1 MTLFKMKNFLILLF
15 FPTFLFSQEVVSDLV
30 SNAIL
35 KGNNFESTSSKSIIS
50 LPFIDDFSY
59 DFPQVN
65 PDLWEQSSVFVN
77 RTYPI
82 NPPTIGVATFDGM
95 NEKGLARDF
104 YPSTSSEPSD
114 TLLSKEIDISGV
126 DSAYFLFYYQGKGM
140 GDAPQS
146 QDKLV
151 LDFLS
156 DTGWVQIWEATGQA
170 MTEFEKVVIVI
181 DSAIFLINDF
191 QFRFRNYATISG
203 NFDHWH
209 IDYIK
214 IDEFVN
220 PNAIN
225 ELNDVSFI
233 YNSPSFLKRYTQMPW
248 THFQQDMLIE
258 LKDSI
263 DILLRNNDASNSVDY
278 QYNVFENLNLIT
290 HYPSSGISRNV
301 SVLDFDTIGNFSF
314 QNPPIDISSA
324 VFSSFQPDT
333 ISFLVQNI
341 IETSSSDYK
350 HNDTLYHTQKFHH
363 TFAYDDGVA
372 ESAYGLNINGAKIA
386 YQFKLNRPDEKLRAV
401 QMYFPQMLDTVSDIP
416 FELIIWNHYNGQ
428 PGDTLY
434 TQTVYP
440 VHTETG
446 EFHTYIID
454 NPFLVSGVIYIGWEQ
469 TTDDLLNIGLDKN
482 NTANDYMFYNIGS
495 AWNNSSYPGA
505 WMIRPIVSKDP
516 IILSSEEIVDDFKL
530 YPNPVKSELF
540 IETNKP
546 ENVISIYNIQG
557 VLIKRI
563 TSNTTLNRFNI
574 DNLASAIYIIEVE
587 NSVKRSYQKVI
598 VK

>member
-1 MTLFKMKNFLILLF
+1 MKNFLIFLF
-15 FPTFLFSQEVVSDLV
+15 FPTLLFSQEVVSDLV

-35 KGNNFESTSSKSIIS
+35 KGNKFESTSSKSIIS

-114 TLLSKEIDISGV
+114 TLLSKEIDISGI
-126 DSAYFLFYYQGKGM
+126 DSAFFLFYYQGKGM

-151 LDFLS
+151 LEFLS
-156 DTGWVQIWEATGQA
+156 DTGWVQIWEASGQA

-181 DSAIFLINDF
+181 DSAIFLSNDF

-220 PNAIN
+220 PNDIN
-225 ELNDVSFI
+225 ELNDVSFV

-248 THFQQDMLIE
+248 THFKDNAANE

-263 DILLRNNDASNSVDY
+263 GILIRNNDASINVGN
-278 QYNVFENLNLIT
+278 QYKVFESGNLIYE
-290 HYPSSGISRNV
+290 YP
-301 SVLDFDTIGNFSF
+301 DTNSFTNYDILSYQSIGNFS
-314 QNPPIDISSA
+314 ISYLIPDNIFHS
-324 VFSSFQPDT
+324 FSVDTTSFKVKNIVKADTNTFLGNDT
-333 ISFLVQNI
+333 IYN
-341 IETSSSDYK
+341 
-350 HNDTLYHTQKFHH
+350 TQKFHH

-416 FELIIWNHYNGQ
+416 FELIIWNHNNGQ

-434 TQTVYP
+434 TQTVSP
-440 VHTETG
+440 VHTENG

-454 NPFLVSGVIYIGWEQ
+454 NAFLVSGVIYIGWEQ

-482 NTANDYMFYNIGS
+482 NTANEYMFYNIGS
-495 AWNNSSYPGA
+495 GWLNSIYPGA

-516 IILSSEEIVDDFKL
+516 IILSSEDIVDDFKL
-530 YPNPVKSELF
+530 YPNPAKSELF

-574 DNLASAIYIIEVE
+574 DNLASAIYIVEVE
-587 NSVKRSYQKVI
+587 NSENRSYQKII

>member
-1 MTLFKMKNFLILLF
+1 MKNFVIFLF
-15 FPTFLFSQEVVSDLV
+15 FPTLLFSQEVVSDLV
-30 SNAIL
+30 SNPIL
-35 KGNNFESTSSKSIIS
+35 KGNKFENTSSKSIIS

-82 NPPTIGVATFDGM
+82 NPPTIGVATFDGLDA
-95 NEKGLARDF
+95 NGFARDF
-104 YPSTSSEPSD
+104 SPSTSSEPSD
-114 TLLSKEIDISGV
+114 TLLSQTIDLSGIS
-126 DSAYFLFYYQGKGM
+126 SAYFMFYYQAKGM
-140 GDAPQS
+140 GDAPQ
-146 QDKLV
+146 QLDKLV
-151 LDFLS
+151 LEFFDGS
-156 DTGWVQIWEATGQA
+156 VWNEIWSVNGQT
-170 MTEFEKVVIVI
+170 MTEFEKIVEVI
-181 DSAIFLINDF
+181 DSAVYLTNNF

-220 PNAIN
+220 PNDIN
-225 ELNDVSFI
+225 ELNDVSFV

-248 THFQQDMLIE
+248 SHFQQDMLIE

-290 HYPSSGISRNV
+290 HYPSSGVSRNV

-324 VFSSFQPDT
+324 IFSSFQPDT

-341 IETSSSDYK
+341 IGTSSSDNK
-350 HNDTLYHTQKFHH
+350 NNDTLYHTQKFHH
-363 TFAYDDGVA
+363 HFAYDDGVA
-372 ESAYGLNINGAKIA
+372 ESAYGLNLNGAKIA

-401 QMYFPQMLDTVSDIP
+401 QIYFPQMLDTVSDIP
-416 FELIIWNHYNGQ
+416 FELIIWNHNNSQ

-440 VHTETG
+440 VHTENG

-495 AWNNSSYPGA
+495 GWNNSSYPGA

-516 IILSSEEIVDDFKL
+516 IILSSEEIVDDFKI
-530 YPNPVKSELF
+530 YPNPAKSELF

-574 DNLASAIYIIEVE
+574 DNLASAIYIVEVE
-587 NSVKRSYQKVI
+587 NSENRSYQKII

>member
-1 MTLFKMKNFLILLF
+1 MKNFLIFLF

-35 KGNNFESTSSKSIIS
+35 KVNKFESTSIKSIIS

-59 DFPQVN
+59 DFPHVN
-65 PDLWEQSSVFVN
+65 PDLWQQSSVFVN

-104 YPSTSSEPSD
+104 NPTTSSEPSD
-114 TLLSKEIDISGV
+114 TLLSKEIDLSGI

-140 GDAPQS
+140 GDVPQF

-151 LDFLS
+151 LEFLS
-156 DTGWVQIWEATGQA
+156 DVGWVQFWEASGQA
-170 MTEFEKVVIVI
+170 MTEFEKVVIII
-181 DSAIFLINDF
+181 DSAIFLTNDF
-191 QFRFRNYATISG
+191 QFRFVNYATISG

-209 IDYIK
+209 IDYVK
-214 IDEFVN
+214 VDEFVN

-225 ELNDVSFI
+225 ELNDVAFV

-248 THFQQDMLIE
+248 SHFKNNAANE

-263 DILLRNNDASNSVDY
+263 DILLRNNDATNSVDY

-290 HYPSSGISRNV
+290 HYPSSGVSVNV
-301 SVLDFDTIGNFSF
+301 SILDFDTIGNFSF
-314 QNPPIDISSA
+314 QNPPIDISSSI
-324 VFSSFQPDT
+324 FSSSQADT
-333 ISFLVQNI
+333 LSFLVQNI
-341 IETSSSDYK
+341 IGTSSSDFK
-350 HNDTLYHTQKFHH
+350 NNDTLYHTQKFHH
-363 TFAYDDGVA
+363 HFAYDDGVA

-401 QMYFPQMLDTVSDIP
+401 QMYFPQMLDSVNNIP
-416 FELIIWNHYNGQ
+416 FDLTVWNNNNGQ

-440 VHTETG
+440 VHTENG

-454 NPFLVSGVIYIGWEQ
+454 NPLLVSGVIYIGWEQ

-505 WMIRPIVSKDP
+505 WMIRPVVSKNP

-530 YPNPVKSELF
+530 YPNPAKSELF

-574 DNLASAIYIIEVE
+574 DNLASAIYIVEVDNSE
-587 NSVKRSYQKVI
+587 NRSYQKII

>member
-1 MTLFKMKNFLILLF
+1 MRKFTVLF
-15 FPTFLFSQEVVSDLV
+15 FILVSLSSFAQEVISDLV
-30 SNAIL
+30 SNPVLADYKYKINPF
-35 KGNNFESTSSKSIIS
+35 KSTLS

-59 DFPQVN
+59 DSHQVDN
-65 PDLWEQSSVFVN
+65 DLWMESSVFVN

-82 NPPTIGVATFDGM
+82 NPPTIGVATFDGLDA
-95 NEKGLARDF
+95 NGFARDF
-104 YPSTSSEPSD
+104 SPSTSSEPSD
-114 TLLSKEIDISGV
+114 TLLSQTIDLSGIS
-126 DSAYFLFYYQGKGM
+126 SAYFMFYYQAKGM
-140 GDAPQS
+140 GDAPQ
-146 QDKLV
+146 QLDKLV
-151 LDFLS
+151 LEFFDGS
-156 DTGWVQIWEATGQA
+156 VWNEIWSVNGQT
-170 MTEFEKVVIVI
+170 MTEFEKIVEVI
-181 DSAIFLINDF
+181 DSAVYLTNNF

-220 PNAIN
+220 PNDIN
-225 ELNDVSFI
+225 ELNDVSFV

-290 HYPSSGISRNV
+290 HYPSSGVSRNV

-324 VFSSFQPDT
+324 IFSSFQPDT

-341 IETSSSDYK
+341 IGTSSSDNK
-350 HNDTLYHTQKFHH
+350 NNDTLYHTQKFHH
-363 TFAYDDGVA
+363 HFAYDDGVA

-401 QMYFPQMLDTVSDIP
+401 QMYFPQMLDAVSDIP
-416 FELIIWNHYNGQ
+416 FELIIWNHNNGQ

-440 VHTETG
+440 VHTENG

-482 NTANDYMFYNIGS
+482 NSANDYMFYNIGS
-495 AWNNSSYPGA
+495 GWNNSSYPGA

-516 IILSSEEIVDDFKL
+516 IILSSEEIVDDFKI
-530 YPNPVKSELF
+530 YPNPAKSELF

-574 DNLASAIYIIEVE
+574 DNLASAIYIVEVE
-587 NSVKRSYQKVI
+587 NSENRSYQKII

>member
-1 MTLFKMKNFLILLF
+1 MRKFTVLF
-15 FPTFLFSQEVVSDLV
+15 FILVSLSSSAQEVVSDLV
-30 SNAIL
+30 CNPFLADYKHKINPF
-35 KGNNFESTSSKSIIS
+35 KSTLS

-59 DFPQVN
+59 DSHQVDN
-65 PDLWEQSSVFVN
+65 DLWMESSVFVN

-82 NPPTIGVATFDGM
+82 NPPTIGVATFDGLDA
-95 NEKGLARDF
+95 NGFARDF
-104 YPSTSSEPSD
+104 SPSTSSEPSD
-114 TLLSKEIDISGV
+114 TLLSQTIDLSGIS
-126 DSAYFLFYYQGKGM
+126 SAYFMFYYQAKGM
-140 GDAPQS
+140 GDAPQ
-146 QDKLV
+146 QLDKLV
-151 LDFLS
+151 LEFFDGS
-156 DTGWVQIWEATGQA
+156 VWNEIWSVNGQT
-170 MTEFEKVVIVI
+170 MTEFEKVVEVI
-181 DSAIFLINDF
+181 DSAVYLTNNF

-220 PNAIN
+220 PNDIN
-225 ELNDVSFI
+225 ELNDVSFV

-248 THFQQDMLIE
+248 THFQQNMLIE

-290 HYPSSGISRNV
+290 HYPSSGVSRNV

-324 VFSSFQPDT
+324 IFSSFQPDT

-341 IETSSSDYK
+341 IGTSSSDNK
-350 HNDTLYHTQKFHH
+350 NNDTLYHTQKFHH
-363 TFAYDDGVA
+363 HFAYDDGVA

-401 QMYFPQMLDTVSDIP
+401 QIYFPQMLDTVSDIP
-416 FELIIWNHYNGQ
+416 FELIIWNHNNGQ

-440 VHTETG
+440 VHTENG

-516 IILSSEEIVDDFKL
+516 IILSSEEIVDDFKI
-530 YPNPVKSELF
+530 YPNPAKSELF

-574 DNLASAIYIIEVE
+574 DNLASAIYIVEVE
-587 NSVKRSYQKVI
+587 NSENRSYQKII

>member
-1 MTLFKMKNFLILLF
+1 MTLFKMKNSLIFLF
-15 FPTFLFSQEVVSDLV
+15 FPTLLFSQEVVSDLV

-35 KGNNFESTSSKSIIS
+35 KGNKFESTSSKSIIS

-82 NPPTIGVATFDGM
+82 NPPTIGVATFDGI

-104 YPSTSSEPSD
+104 YPLTSSEPSD
-114 TLLSKEIDISGV
+114 TLLSKEIDLSGI
-126 DSAYFLFYYQGKGM
+126 DSAFFLFYYQGKGM

-151 LDFLS
+151 LEFLS
-156 DTGWVQIWEATGQA
+156 DTGWVQIWEASGQA

-181 DSAIFLINDF
+181 DSAIFLSNDF

-220 PNAIN
+220 PNDIN
-225 ELNDVSFI
+225 ELNDVSFV

-248 THFQQDMLIE
+248 SHFQQDMLIE

-290 HYPSSGISRNV
+290 HYPSSGVSRNV

-324 VFSSFQPDT
+324 IFSSFQLDT

-350 HNDTLYHTQKFHH
+350 NNDTLYHTQKFHH
-363 TFAYDDGVA
+363 TFAYDDGTA
-372 ESAYGLNINGAKIA
+372 ESAYGLNVDGAKLA

-401 QMYFPQMLDTVSDIP
+401 QMYFPQMLDSVNNIP
-416 FELIIWNHYNGQ
+416 FDLTVWNNNNGQ

-440 VHTETG
+440 VYTENG

-454 NPFLVSGVIYIGWEQ
+454 NPLLVSGVIYIGWEQ

-495 AWNNSSYPGA
+495 GWNNSSYPGA

-516 IILSSEEIVDDFKL
+516 IILSSDDIVDNFKL
-530 YPNPVKSELF
+530 YPNPAKSELF

-574 DNLASAIYIIEVE
+574 DNLASSIYIIEVE
-587 NSVKRSYQKVI
+587 NSENRSYQKII

>member
-1 MTLFKMKNFLILLF
+1 MKNFVIFLF
-15 FPTFLFSQEVVSDLV
+15 FPTLLFSQEVVSDLV

-35 KGNNFESTSSKSIIS
+35 KGDKFESTSSKSIIS

-59 DFPQVN
+59 NFPQVN

-82 NPPTIGVATFDGM
+82 NPPTIGVATFDGLDA
-95 NEKGLARDF
+95 NGFARDF
-104 YPSTSSEPSD
+104 SPLTSSEPSD
-114 TLLSKEIDISGV
+114 TLLSQTIDLSGIP
-126 DSAYFLFYYQGKGM
+126 SAYFMFYYQGKGM
-140 GDAPQS
+140 GDTPQ
-146 QDKLV
+146 QLDKLV
-151 LDFLS
+151 LEFFDGS
-156 DTGWVQIWEATGQA
+156 VWNEIWSVNGQT
-170 MTEFEKVVIVI
+170 MTEFEKVVEVI
-181 DSAIFLINDF
+181 DSAVYLSNNF

-220 PNAIN
+220 PNDIN
-225 ELNDVSFI
+225 KLNDVSFV

-324 VFSSFQPDT
+324 IFSSFQPDT

-350 HNDTLYHTQKFHH
+350 NNDTLYHTQKFHN
-363 TFAYDDGVA
+363 TFAYGDGTA
-372 ESAYGLNINGAKIA
+372 ESAYGLNVDGAKLA

-401 QMYFPQMLDTVSDIP
+401 QMYFPQMLDSVNNIP
-416 FELIIWNHYNGQ
+416 FDLTVWNNNNGQ

-440 VHTETG
+440 VHTENG

-454 NPFLVSGVIYIGWEQ
+454 NPFLVSGTIYIGWKQ
-469 TTDDLLNIGLDKN
+469 STDDLLNIGLDKN

-505 WMIRPIVSKDP
+505 WMIRPIVSKNP

-530 YPNPVKSELF
+530 YPNPAKSELF

-574 DNLASAIYIIEVE
+574 DNLASAIYIVEVDNSE
-587 NSVKRSYQKVI
+587 NRSYQKII

>member
-1 MTLFKMKNFLILLF
+1 MRKFTVLF
-15 FPTFLFSQEVVSDLV
+15 FILVSLSSFAQEVISDLV
-30 SNAIL
+30 SNPVLADYKYKINPF
-35 KGNNFESTSSKSIIS
+35 KSTLS

-59 DFPQVN
+59 DSHQVDN
-65 PDLWEQSSVFVN
+65 DLWMESSVFVN

-82 NPPTIGVATFDGM
+82 NPPTIGVATFDGLDA
-95 NEKGLARDF
+95 NGFARDF
-104 YPSTSSEPSD
+104 SPSTSSEPSD
-114 TLLSKEIDISGV
+114 TLLSQTIDLSGIS
-126 DSAYFLFYYQGKGM
+126 SAYFMFYYQAKGM
-140 GDAPQS
+140 GDAPQ
-146 QDKLV
+146 QLDKLV
-151 LDFLS
+151 LEFFDGS
-156 DTGWVQIWEATGQA
+156 VWNEIWSVNGQT
-170 MTEFEKVVIVI
+170 MTEFEKIVEVI
-181 DSAIFLINDF
+181 DSAVYLTNNF

-220 PNAIN
+220 PNDIN
-225 ELNDVSFI
+225 ELNDVSFV

-248 THFQQDMLIE
+248 THFQQNMLIE

-290 HYPSSGISRNV
+290 HYPSSGVSRNV

-324 VFSSFQPDT
+324 IFSSFQPDT

-341 IETSSSDYK
+341 IGTSSSDNK
-350 HNDTLYHTQKFHH
+350 NNDTLYHTQKFHH
-363 TFAYDDGVA
+363 HFAYDDGVA

-401 QMYFPQMLDTVSDIP
+401 QIYFPQMLDTVSDIP
-416 FELIIWNHYNGQ
+416 FELIIWNHNNGQ

-440 VHTETG
+440 VHTENG

-505 WMIRPIVSKDP
+505 WMIRPVVSKNP

-530 YPNPVKSELF
+530 YPNPAKSELF

-563 TSNTTLNRFNI
+563 KSNTTLNRFNI
-574 DNLASAIYIIEVE
+574 DNLASAIYIVEVE
-587 NSVKRSYQKVI
+587 NSENRSYQKII

>member
-1 MTLFKMKNFLILLF
+1 MRKFTVLF
-15 FPTFLFSQEVVSDLV
+15 FILVSLSSFAQEVISDLV
-30 SNAIL
+30 SNPVLADYKYKINPF
-35 KGNNFESTSSKSIIS
+35 KSTLS

-59 DFPQVN
+59 DSHQVDN
-65 PDLWEQSSVFVN
+65 DLWMESSVFVN

-82 NPPTIGVATFDGM
+82 NPPTIGVATFDGLDA
-95 NEKGLARDF
+95 NGFARDF
-104 YPSTSSEPSD
+104 SPSTSSEPSD
-114 TLLSKEIDISGV
+114 TLLSQTIDLSGIS
-126 DSAYFLFYYQGKGM
+126 SAYFMFYYQAKGM
-140 GDAPQS
+140 GDAPQ
-146 QDKLV
+146 QLDKLV
-151 LDFLS
+151 LEFFDGS
-156 DTGWVQIWEATGQA
+156 VWNEIWSVNGQT
-170 MTEFEKVVIVI
+170 MTEFEKIVEVI
-181 DSAIFLINDF
+181 DSAVYLTNNF

-220 PNAIN
+220 PNDIN
-225 ELNDVSFI
+225 ELNDVSFV

-248 THFQQDMLIE
+248 THFQQNMLIE

-290 HYPSSGISRNV
+290 HYPSSGVSRNV

-324 VFSSFQPDT
+324 IFSSFQPDT

-341 IETSSSDYK
+341 IGTSSSDNK
-350 HNDTLYHTQKFHH
+350 NNDTLYHTQKFHH
-363 TFAYDDGVA
+363 HFAYDDGVA

-401 QMYFPQMLDTVSDIP
+401 QIYFPQMLDTVSDIP
-416 FELIIWNHYNGQ
+416 FELIIWNHNNGQ

-440 VHTETG
+440 VHTENG

-516 IILSSEEIVDDFKL
+516 IILSSEDIVDDFRL
-530 YPNPVKSELF
+530 YPNPAKSELF

-574 DNLASAIYIIEVE
+574 DNLASAIYIVEVE
-587 NSVKRSYQKVI
+587 NSENRSYQKII

>member
-1 MTLFKMKNFLILLF
+1 
-15 FPTFLFSQEVVSDLV
+15 V
-30 SNAIL
+30 
-35 KGNNFESTSSKSIIS
+35 II
-50 LPFIDDFSY
+50 
-59 DFPQVN
+59 
-65 PDLWEQSSVFVN
+65 
-77 RTYPI
+77 
-82 NPPTIGVATFDGM
+82 
-95 NEKGLARDF
+95 
-104 YPSTSSEPSD
+104 
-114 TLLSKEIDISGV
+114 
-126 DSAYFLFYYQGKGM
+126 
-140 GDAPQS
+140 
-146 QDKLV
+146 
-151 LDFLS
+151 
-156 DTGWVQIWEATGQA
+156 
-170 MTEFEKVVIVI
+170 I
-181 DSAIFLINDF
+181 DSAIFLTNDF
-191 QFRFRNYATISG
+191 QFRFVNYATISG

-220 PNAIN
+220 PNDIN
-225 ELNDVSFI
+225 ELNDVSFV

-248 THFQQDMLIE
+248 SHFQQDMLIE

-290 HYPSSGISRNV
+290 HYPSSGVSRNV

-324 VFSSFQPDT
+324 IFSSFQPDT

-341 IETSSSDYK
+341 IGTSSSDNK
-350 HNDTLYHTQKFHH
+350 NNDTLYHTQKFHH
-363 TFAYDDGVA
+363 HFAYDDGVA
-372 ESAYGLNINGAKIA
+372 ESAYGLNLNGAKIA

-401 QMYFPQMLDTVSDIP
+401 QMYFPQMLDAVSDIP
-416 FELIIWNHYNGQ
+416 FELIIWNHNNSQ

-440 VHTETG
+440 VHTENG

-482 NTANDYMFYNIGS
+482 NSANDYMFYNIGS
-495 AWNNSSYPGA
+495 GWNNSSYPGA

-516 IILSSEEIVDDFKL
+516 IILSSDDIVDNFKL
-530 YPNPVKSELF
+530 YPNPAKSELF

-574 DNLASAIYIIEVE
+574 DNLASSIYIIEVE
-587 NSVKRSYQKVI
+587 NSENRSYQKII

>member
-1 MTLFKMKNFLILLF
+1 MRKFIVLLF
-15 FPTFLFSQEVVSDLV
+15 FSFSLSSFAQEVISDLV
-30 SNAIL
+30 SNPIL
-35 KGNNFESTSSKSIIS
+35 ADYKHKINSFKSTLS
-50 LPFIDDFSY
+50 LPFVDDFSY
-59 DFPQVN
+59 DSHQVDN
-65 PDLWEQSSVFVN
+65 DLWMESSVFVN

-82 NPPTIGVATFDGM
+82 NPPTIGVATFDGL
-95 NEKGLARDF
+95 NANGFARNF
-104 YPSTSSEPSD
+104 SPSSSSEPSD
-114 TLLSKEIDISGV
+114 TLLSHTIDLSGIL
-126 DSAYFLFYYQGKGM
+126 SAYFMFYYQGKGM
-140 GDAPQS
+140 GDAPQ
-146 QDKLV
+146 QLDKLV
-151 LDFLS
+151 LEFFDGS
-156 DTGWVQIWEATGQA
+156 SWNEIWSVNGQT
-170 MTEFEKVVIVI
+170 MTEFEKVVEVI
-181 DSAIFLINDF
+181 DSAVYLTNNF

-203 NFDHWH
+203 NFDHWNV
-209 IDYIK
+209 DYVK
-214 IDEFVN
+214 IDELTSTSDFD
-220 PNAIN
+220 
-225 ELNDVSFI
+225 ELNDVSFV
-233 YNSPSFLKRYTQMPW
+233 YSSPSFLRRYTQMPL
-248 THFQQDMLIE
+248 THFKNNEANE

-263 DILLRNNDASNSVDY
+263 DILIRNNNSSINVDY
-278 QYNVFENLNLIT
+278 QFNVFENDNQLY
-290 HYPSSGISRNV
+290 HYPLLGVSRNV
-301 SVLDFDTIGNFSF
+301 SILDYDTIGNFSF
-314 QNPPIDISSA
+314 NNPPIDFQSN
-324 VFSSFQPDT
+324 VFSSFQLDT
-333 ISFLVQNI
+333 TAFVVQNI
-341 IETSSSDYK
+341 IGTSTTDRK
-350 HNDTLYHTQKFHH
+350 ENDTLYHTQKFHH
-363 TFAYDDGVA
+363 TFAYDDGTA

-401 QMYFPQMLDTVSDIP
+401 QMYFPQMLDPVSDIP
-416 FELIIWNHYNGQ
+416 FELIIWNHNNGQ

-440 VHTETG
+440 VHTENG

-495 AWNNSSYPGA
+495 AWNNSSYPGV

-530 YPNPVKSELF
+530 YPNPAKSELF

-574 DNLASAIYIIEVE
+574 DNLASAIYIVEVE
-587 NSVKRSYQKVI
+587 NSENRSYQKII

>member
-1 MTLFKMKNFLILLF
+1 MRKFTVLF
-15 FPTFLFSQEVVSDLV
+15 FILVSLSSFAQEVISDLV
-30 SNAIL
+30 SNPVLADYKYKINPF
-35 KGNNFESTSSKSIIS
+35 KSTLS

-59 DFPQVN
+59 DSHQVDN
-65 PDLWEQSSVFVN
+65 DLWMESSVFVN

-82 NPPTIGVATFDGM
+82 NPPTIGVATFDGLDA
-95 NEKGLARDF
+95 NGFARDF
-104 YPSTSSEPSD
+104 SPSTSSEPSD
-114 TLLSKEIDISGV
+114 TLLSQTIDLSGIS
-126 DSAYFLFYYQGKGM
+126 SAYFMFYYQAKGM
-140 GDAPQS
+140 GDAPQ
-146 QDKLV
+146 QLDKLV
-151 LDFLS
+151 LEFFDGS
-156 DTGWVQIWEATGQA
+156 VWNEIWSVNGQT
-170 MTEFEKVVIVI
+170 MTEFEKIVEVI
-181 DSAIFLINDF
+181 DSAVYLTNNF

-220 PNAIN
+220 PNDIN
-225 ELNDVSFI
+225 ELNDVSFVC
-233 YNSPSFLKRYTQMPW
+233 NSPSFLKRYTQMPW
-248 THFQQDMLIE
+248 THFQQNMLIE

-290 HYPSSGISRNV
+290 HYPSSGVSRNV

-324 VFSSFQPDT
+324 IFSSFQPDT

-341 IETSSSDYK
+341 IGTSSSDNK
-350 HNDTLYHTQKFHH
+350 NNDTLYHTQKFHH
-363 TFAYDDGVA
+363 HFAYDDGVA

-401 QMYFPQMLDTVSDIP
+401 QIYFPQMLDTVSDIP
-416 FELIIWNHYNGQ
+416 FELIIWNHNNGQ

-440 VHTETG
+440 VHTENG

-454 NPFLVSGVIYIGWEQ
+454 NPFLVSGVIYIGCEQ

-482 NTANDYMFYNIGS
+482 NSANDYMFYNIGS
-495 AWNNSSYPGA
+495 GWNNSSYPGA

-516 IILSSEEIVDDFKL
+516 IILSSDDIVDNFKL
-530 YPNPVKSELF
+530 YPNPAKSELF

-574 DNLASAIYIIEVE
+574 DNLASAIYIVEVE
-587 NSVKRSYQKVI
+587 NSENRSYQKII

>member
-1 MTLFKMKNFLILLF
+1 MKNFVIFLF
-15 FPTFLFSQEVVSDLV
+15 FPTLLFSQEVVSDLV

-35 KGNNFESTSSKSIIS
+35 KGDKFESTSSKSIIS

-59 DFPQVN
+59 NFPQVN

-82 NPPTIGVATFDGM
+82 NPPTIGVATFDGLDA
-95 NEKGLARDF
+95 NGFARDF
-104 YPSTSSEPSD
+104 SPLTSSEPSD
-114 TLLSKEIDISGV
+114 TLLSQTIDLSGIP
-126 DSAYFLFYYQGKGM
+126 SAYFMFYYQGKGM
-140 GDAPQS
+140 GDTPQ
-146 QDKLV
+146 QLDKLV
-151 LDFLS
+151 LEFFDGS
-156 DTGWVQIWEATGQA
+156 VWNEIWSVNGQT
-170 MTEFEKVVIVI
+170 MTEFEKVVEVI
-181 DSAIFLINDF
+181 DSAVYLSNNF

-220 PNAIN
+220 PNDIN
-225 ELNDVSFI
+225 KLNDVSFV

-324 VFSSFQPDT
+324 IFSSFQPDT

-350 HNDTLYHTQKFHH
+350 NNDTLYHTQKFHN
-363 TFAYDDGVA
+363 TFAYGDGTA
-372 ESAYGLNINGAKIA
+372 ESAYGLNVDGAKLA

-401 QMYFPQMLDTVSDIP
+401 QMYFPQMLDSVNNIP
-416 FELIIWNHYNGQ
+416 FDLTVWNNNNGL

-440 VHTETG
+440 VHTENG

-505 WMIRPIVSKDP
+505 WMIRPIVSKNP

-530 YPNPVKSELF
+530 YPNPAKSELF

-563 TSNTTLNRFNI
+563 TSNTTLTRFNI
-574 DNLASAIYIIEVE
+574 DNLASAIYIVEVDNSE
-587 NSVKRSYQKVI
+587 NRSYQKII

>member
-1 MTLFKMKNFLILLF
+1 MKNIVLIVILC
-15 FPTFLFSQEVVSDLV
+15 FSSILKGQEVISHLV
-30 SNAIL
+30 SNPIFKSEKVLVKKNKSAI
-35 KGNNFESTSSKSIIS
+35 T
-50 LPFIDDFSY
+50 LPFFDDFSY
-59 DFPQVN
+59 NSPIADI
-65 PDLWEQSSVFVN
+65 DLWQQSSVFIN

-82 NPPTIGVATFDGM
+82 NPVTIGVATFDGLD
-95 NEKGLARDF
+95 EYGFVRD
-104 YPSTSSEPSD
+104 YSQVNPSAPSD
-114 TLLSKEIDISGV
+114 TLLSQVIDLSAV
-126 DSAYFLFYYQGKGM
+126 DTAYLMFYFQGKGI
-140 GDAPQS
+140 GDAPQLNDS
-146 QDKLV
+146 LV
-151 LDFLS
+151 LEFLN
-156 DTGWVQIWEATGQA
+156 DTLAWEQVWYAKGQA

-181 DSAIFLINDF
+181 DSAIFLTNDF

-220 PNAIN
+220 SNDIN
-225 ELNDVSFI
+225 ELNDVSFV

-324 VFSSFQPDT
+324 IFSSFQPDT

-341 IETSSSDYK
+341 IATSSSDYK
-350 HNDTLYHTQKFHH
+350 NNDTLYHTQKFHH
-363 TFAYDDGVA
+363 TFAYDDGTA
-372 ESAYGLNINGAKIA
+372 ESAYGLNVDGAKLA

-401 QMYFPQMLDTVSDIP
+401 QMYFPQMLDSVNNIP
-416 FELIIWNHYNGQ
+416 FDLTVWNNNNGQ

-440 VHTETG
+440 VHTENG

-505 WMIRPIVSKDP
+505 WMIRPVVSKNP

-530 YPNPVKSELF
+530 YPNPAKSELF

-574 DNLASAIYIIEVE
+574 DNLASAIYIVEVE
-587 NSVKRSYQKVI
+587 NSENRSYQKII